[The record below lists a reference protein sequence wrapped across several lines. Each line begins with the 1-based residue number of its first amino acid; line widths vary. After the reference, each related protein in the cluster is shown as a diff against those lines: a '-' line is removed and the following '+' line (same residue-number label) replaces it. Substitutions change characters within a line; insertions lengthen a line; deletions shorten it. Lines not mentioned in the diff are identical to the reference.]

1 MKQEKT
7 VPSASTAV
15 LDSEPD
21 SMKTLSSESK
31 LIVDNNCSESQ
42 PVMTIVKTEPKVVN
56 NKNDE
61 EDTRESTSKQVHN
74 KKVAKPIGS
83 IKVEKTLKT
92 EKSVLKKLITKKS
105 SNQQPKS
112 LLLDNQTLKPDPKN
126 EYK

>member
-21 SMKTLSSESK
+21 SMKTLNSESK

>member
-56 NKNDE
+56 TKNDE
-61 EDTRESTSKQVHN
+61 EDTHEPTSKQVQN